1 MLTIYTTKGVKRFE
15 TPINKGSKRVFKLMG
30 DDYVTLKF
38 SVATPIY
45 FKLGDYVDIQGL
57 AGLNLSSPISPPIT
71 AIQRATTTS
80 YDWMRST

>member
-45 FKLGDYVDIQGL
+45 FKLGDYVDIQGFGRFEL
-57 AGLNLSSPISPPIT
+57 VKPRNKSSLKEL
-71 AIQRATTTS
+71 
-80 YDWMRST
+80 RSLRILLHYGGC